1 LAAPEILSRLERE
14 PHEARQQVY
23 YARALASLRYQPA
36 VPAIEQLCKTTK
48 FSGDWVLKQQ
58 QGQYLGWVPEIALMR
73 LTASWGS
80 PSNGIRLL
88 LLPSENRAMPGQIR
102 VIAVIENVGDHDLN
116 ILGPPGGDV
125 MVDGTR
131 YQHKDSVIMDG
142 NITLR
147 VNDVA
152 AHAIDLSGLIA
163 DGGLHRVEYQLG
175 TANSNQLSLQVPP
188 GNR

>member
-1 LAAPEILSRLERE
+1 
-14 PHEARQQVY
+14 
-23 YARALASLRYQPA
+23 
-36 VPAIEQLCKTTK
+36 
-48 FSGDWVLKQQ
+48 
-58 QGQYLGWVPEIALMR
+58 
-73 LTASWGS
+73 
-80 PSNGIRLL
+80 
-88 LLPSENRAMPGQIR
+88 MPGQIR

-188 GNR
+188 GNRGRLGFAELLRTDFTVHKNGSWDARGKSSGRIRSLRSNGQTARVKRVLPIPSKLFLE

>member
-1 LAAPEILSRLERE
+1 
-14 PHEARQQVY
+14 
-23 YARALASLRYQPA
+23 
-36 VPAIEQLCKTTK
+36 
-48 FSGDWVLKQQ
+48 
-58 QGQYLGWVPEIALMR
+58 
-73 LTASWGS
+73 
-80 PSNGIRLL
+80 
-88 LLPSENRAMPGQIR
+88 
-102 VIAVIENVGDHDLN
+102 
-116 ILGPPGGDV
+116 
-125 MVDGTR
+125 
-131 YQHKDSVIMDG
+131 MDG

>member
-1 LAAPEILSRLERE
+1 
-14 PHEARQQVY
+14 
-23 YARALASLRYQPA
+23 
-36 VPAIEQLCKTTK
+36 
-48 FSGDWVLKQQ
+48 
-58 QGQYLGWVPEIALMR
+58 
-73 LTASWGS
+73 
-80 PSNGIRLL
+80 
-88 LLPSENRAMPGQIR
+88 
-102 VIAVIENVGDHDLN
+102 
-116 ILGPPGGDV
+116 

-163 DGGLHRVEYQLG
+163 GGGLHRVEYQLG
-175 TANSNQLSLQVPP
+175 TANSNRLSLQVPP

>member
-1 LAAPEILSRLERE
+1 MCLVFLFLVGGRLEAAQSSAPWITKDEQEQMIQRLHTVL
-14 PHEARQQVY
+14 PGGWTITRTTLNSSPDDWY
-23 YARALASLRYQPA
+23 SLDKRG
-36 VPAIEQLCKTTK
+36 
-48 FSGDWVLKQQ
+48 F
-58 QGQYLGWVPEIALMR
+58 
-73 LTASWGS
+73 
-80 PSNGIRLL
+80 
-88 LLPSENRAMPGQIR
+88 
-102 VIAVIENVGDHDLN
+102 ENVGDHDLN

-142 NITLR
+142 NFTLR

-175 TANSNQLSLQVPP
+175 TASSNQLSLQVQQ
-188 GNR
+188 GDR